1 MKLSILKWIDNE
13 PYHKRTIYRYFYFL
27 DDNFV
32 FKNKSFK
39 DEQIDTIL
47 DCALYVISTDST
59 IMEQYKQEYKIWR
72 FAPGRKDQTL
82 IFEDNLEE
90 VNRLIKEGIV
100 NKRIEKLNEDF
111 K

>member
-39 DEQIDTIL
+39 DERLDTIL
-47 DCALYVISTDST
+47 NCALYVIGNDTS
-59 IMEQYKQEYKIWR
+59 IMDEYKREYKIWR

-82 IFEDNLEE
+82 IFEDNIEE
-90 VNRLIKEGIV
+90 VNKLIKEVVV
-100 NKRIEKLNEDF
+100 NKRIEKLRSDF
-111 K
+111 